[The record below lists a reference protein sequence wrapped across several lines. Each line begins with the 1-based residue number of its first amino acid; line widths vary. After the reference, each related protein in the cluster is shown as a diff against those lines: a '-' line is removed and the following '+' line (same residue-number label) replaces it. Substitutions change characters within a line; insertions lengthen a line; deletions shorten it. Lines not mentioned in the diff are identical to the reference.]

1 MSEEPKPKSKMSIS
15 PKTIKRIFEVT
26 GFLAS
31 IATIIALIISLQDR
45 NSTIDLFRDYLYFIA
60 TSEASNGNETSLNA
74 TQVAY
79 NLTLQSADSNFTPIP
94 ATTRTSTLTPSATA
108 SLTPSMTP
116 TSTLTF
122 TPTFTPTPD
131 ALFRDDFSDNQNGW
145 DLSGSASIA
154 NGVISITA
162 KPKEEIWLTIPGL
175 KVNSENYLIQAKMA
189 MTTTNCGCYA
199 GFGLGFGLGEKDISY
214 HKFFFTNWVSSF
226 NFRQYGVNFFDNGE
240 KLYSES
246 TTDKIWLW
254 SEYHAIRIEVKSGQ
268 VTLYHDG
275 INTITKQITPYG
287 NDLGFY
293 VVNYEN
299 GDLTFSFDDV
309 VVKEIP

>member
-1 MSEEPKPKSKMSIS
+1 MTQDKEAKNA
-15 PKTIKRIFEVT
+15 KRNERFFQI
-26 GFLAS
+26 FLAC
-31 IATIIALIISLQDR
+31 IGAAATIYAA
-45 NSTIDLFRDYLYFIA
+45 YM
-60 TSEASNGNETSLNA
+60 TSVNITYNQIFDAITQTAVESLNA
-74 TQVAY
+74 PTATNLPTQ
-79 NLTLQSADSNFTPIP
+79 TPYP
-94 ATTRTSTLTPSATA
+94 TNTPY
-108 SLTPSMTP
+108 P
-116 TSTLTF
+116 TSTPYPTLTDVPTN
-122 TPTFTPTPD
+122 TPIPTPD
-131 ALFRDDFSDNQNGW
+131 ALFRDDFSDNNKGW

-154 NGVISITA
+154 NGVISITV
-162 KPKEEIWLTIPGL
+162 KPKEEIWLTLPEF
-175 KVNSENYLIQAKMA
+175 KVDSESYLIQAKMA
-189 MTTTNCGCYA
+189 MTTINCGCYS
-199 GFGLGFGLGEKDISY
+199 GFGLGFGLGEKDVSY
-214 HKFFFTNWVSSF
+214 HKFFFTNWVNGF

-240 KLYSES
+240 KLYSEA

-275 INTITKQITPYG
+275 INTITKQITPHG